1 MVVDKREH
9 IIQKSLELF
18 AEKGFEGTSIRDIAT
33 LADVNVAMVN
43 YYFGS
48 KEKLFESIVSH
59 RASYMKDML
68 QELVNDAT
76 KTEMEKIDTIIDAYV
91 NRLLSQPAFHRLVHQ
106 ELLIAK
112 RGVMH
117 EQLINIFASNTL
129 FFKQIIEQG
138 IRKKQFR
145 KVDAELTMA
154 SLIGTINQVLL
165 SKSMCN
171 ILLQSKEDFN
181 PYTDPVFKK
190 RLIKHLQQMIHAH
203 LTIS

>member
-181 PYTDPVFKK
+181 HILIRCLKK
-190 RLIKHLQQMIHAH
+190 DW
-203 LTIS
+203 

>member
-68 QELVNDAT
+68 QELVNDAS

-171 ILLQSKEDFN
+171 ILLQSKVDFN

>member
-68 QELVNDAT
+68 QELVNDAS

-112 RGVMH
+112 RGLMH